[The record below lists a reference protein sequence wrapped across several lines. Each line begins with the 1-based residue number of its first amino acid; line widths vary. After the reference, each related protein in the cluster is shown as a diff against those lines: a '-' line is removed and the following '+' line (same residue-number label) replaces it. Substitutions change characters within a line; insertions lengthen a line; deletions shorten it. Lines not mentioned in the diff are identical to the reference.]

1 MGEKA
6 KFKFFRHKK
15 LWKTL
20 DGYISMRKKWCQ
32 EVFGIGISIS
42 MNRKFI
48 IKVVCLV
55 LCLFIALNAVT
66 QLLTMS
72 NTAANIA
79 GIVLFIVAIWIGVEV
94 IIKFIKTKEN
104 EK

>member
-1 MGEKA
+1 M
-6 KFKFFRHKK
+6 
-15 LWKTL
+15 
-20 DGYISMRKKWCQ
+20 
-32 EVFGIGISIS
+32 
-42 MNRKFI
+42 RKFI
-48 IKVVCLV
+48 IKVACLV
-55 LCLFIALNAVT
+55 LCLFTALNAVN

-94 IIKFIKTKEN
+94 IIKFIKTKED